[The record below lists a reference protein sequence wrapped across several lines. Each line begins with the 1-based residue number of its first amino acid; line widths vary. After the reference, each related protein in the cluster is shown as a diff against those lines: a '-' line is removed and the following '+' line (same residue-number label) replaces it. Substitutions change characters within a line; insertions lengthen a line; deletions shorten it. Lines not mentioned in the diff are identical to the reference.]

1 MLKTISPNKTI
12 IKTYLG
18 FFLNGFLLLSIGAI
32 MPDLIKNFSLS
43 FSTAGF
49 LLSMYS
55 FGNLIAY
62 FIFPIISEKI
72 TIKKATV
79 IFLLFVPLA
88 FLTMYF
94 FKSEIKNFLWLIFLI
109 IGLGMGSVPIISSS
123 IINDLS
129 TNKVADMNILHTTF
143 AAGAFTAPFSIVL
156 LKKVGLNFDQVI
168 LFLAAAMAFKWLL
181 FTSID
186 FNYTIVEDAGELNKV
201 KNLDL
206 YFISVALVL
215 FFYLGVENTING
227 WLMTYLQNLNV
238 LSETFSASMVSLT
251 WVMIMLGRIF
261 TVFISKKVKGPKLVL
276 SYTLGVAL
284 MILSLIITK
293 KPALITITVLGL
305 GFFMAGIFP
314 TSVSNAATYTTS
326 NTKRLALLFI
336 SASIGGMV
344 TPQIIGWVAD
354 KTSILFAI
362 NVLLVNAV
370 AMLIFASI
378 TLRLYKKDKSK

>member
-1 MLKTISPNKTI
+1 
-12 IKTYLG
+12 
-18 FFLNGFLLLSIGAI
+18 

-129 TNKVADMNILHTTF
+129 TDKVAGMNILHTTF